1 MSACYYAQ
9 VRGFDIVG
17 QCPQRLA
24 VDMSRYYFA
33 ENNSSAIMFAVQFM
47 LNGGRPVAQSI
58 PATEHSV
65 MTSWPTEQAA
75 IENMIE
81 HFGSGLFACVMDSYD
96 YQKALS
102 EVGLNGD
109 EKSLTPPHFTS

>member
-1 MSACYYAQ
+1 
-9 VRGFDIVG
+9 
-17 QCPQRLA
+17 
-24 VDMSRYYFA
+24 
-33 ENNSSAIMFAVQFM
+33 M

-102 EVGLNGD
+102 EVRCNFVFEAMNLFQYD
-109 EKSLTPPHFTS
+109 CP